1 MPVGIRELKNRLSHY
16 LDRVKK
22 GENLA
27 VTEHGRIIAYIFPSD
42 KSPEYQELVKMIK
55 EDLAAWKGGKPRGSA
70 KPVKTKGMP
79 LSKVV
84 IEERR

>member
-1 MPVGIRELKNRLSHY
+1 VPVGIRELKNRLSYY
-16 LDRVKK
+16 LERVKK

-27 VTEHGRIIAYIFPSD
+27 VTEHGRTIAYILPSD
-42 KSPEYQELVKMIK
+42 KSPEYEGLVHMVK
-55 EDLAAWKGGKPRGSA
+55 EDLASWKGGKPKGSA
-70 KPVKTKGMP
+70 RPAKAKGKP